1 MVMWKKIKILF
12 VFVFLTFHC
21 VPKPSPSLLGIF
33 VLPLVTQTSETF
45 TIESTSPTNGAT
57 GVSVTPTITIVMTQA
72 IETTS
77 LNTNITCSPSCPSL
91 TGGSSNRTI
100 TLTPTSALTSGV
112 TYTITLNQNI
122 QSIFGLTLGTN
133 TSFSFTTL

>member
-1 MVMWKKIKILF
+1 MPMWKKIRILVLF
-12 VFVFLTFHC
+12 VFSSLAC
-21 VPKPSPSLLGIF
+21 LPEPKPSLLGVL
-33 VLPLVTQTSETF
+33 VLPLITQTSANF
-45 TIESTSPTNGAT
+45 SIESTNPSNGAT
-57 GVSVTPTITIVMTQA
+57 GVSLTPTITIIMTQA

-77 LNTNITCSPSCPSL
+77 LNTNISCSPSCPSL
-91 TGGSSNRTI
+91 TGGASNRTI
-100 TLTPTSALTSGV
+100 TLSPSSALVTGT

>member
-1 MVMWKKIKILF
+1 MWKKIRILF
-12 VFVFLTFHC
+12 VFVLLTFQC
-21 VPKPSPSLLGIF
+21 VPKPSPSLLGIL
-33 VLPLVTQTSETF
+33 VLPLITQTSETF

-57 GVSVTPTITIVMTQA
+57 GVALTPTITIVMTQA
-72 IETTS
+72 IEPTS
-77 LNTNITCSPSCPSL
+77 INTNITCSPSCPSL

-112 TYTITLNQNI
+112 TYTITLGQNI
-122 QSIFGLTLGTN
+122 QSTFGLTLGTN

>member
-1 MVMWKKIKILF
+1 MWKKIKILF

>member
-1 MVMWKKIKILF
+1 MRKKITILF
-12 VFVFLTFHC
+12 VFLFLNMHC
-21 VPKPSPSLLGIF
+21 VPKPSPSILGIF

-45 TIESTSPTNGAT
+45 TIESTIPSNGAT
-57 GVSVTPTITIVMTQA
+57 GVSVSPTITIVMTQA
-72 IETTS
+72 IEPTS

>member
-1 MVMWKKIKILF
+1 MFMWKKFRFIF
-12 VFVFLTFHC
+12 VFIFSTFQC
-21 VPKPSPSLLGIF
+21 IPEPSPSLLGVLI
-33 VLPLVTQTSETF
+33 LPLVTQTSGNF
-45 TIESTSPTNGAT
+45 TIESTSPTNGST
-57 GVSVTPTITIVMTQA
+57 GVSLTPTISIVMTQA
-72 IETTS
+72 IEPTS
-77 LNTNITCSPSCPSL
+77 LNTNISCSPSCPSL
-91 TGGSSNRTI
+91 IGGSSNRTI

>member
-1 MVMWKKIKILF
+1 MPIWKKIQFLVLV
-12 VFVFLTFHC
+12 VFSSLNC
-21 VPKPSPSLLGIF
+21 LPEPKSSLLGVL
-33 VLPLVTQTSETF
+33 VLPLVTQTSANF
-45 TIESTSPTNGAT
+45 TIESTDPTNGAT
-57 GVSVTPTITIVMTQA
+57 GVSLTPTITIVMTQA
-72 IETTS
+72 IESTS
-77 LNTNITCSPSCPSL
+77 LNTNISCSPSCPSL

-100 TLTPTSALTSGV
+100 TLTPSSALTTGV

>member
-1 MVMWKKIKILF
+1 MVMRKKITILF
-12 VFVFLTFHC
+12 VFLFLNMHC
-21 VPKPSPSLLGIF
+21 VPKPSPSILGIF

-45 TIESTSPTNGAT
+45 TIESTIPSNGAT
-57 GVSVTPTITIVMTQA
+57 GVSVSPTITIVMTQA
-72 IETTS
+72 IEPTS

>member
-1 MVMWKKIKILF
+1 M
-12 VFVFLTFHC
+12 
-21 VPKPSPSLLGIF
+21 
-33 VLPLVTQTSETF
+33 LPLVTQTSGNF
-45 TIESTSPTNGAT
+45 TIESTSPTNGST
-57 GVSVTPTITIVMTQA
+57 GVSLTPTISIVMTQA
-72 IETTS
+72 IEPTS
-77 LNTNITCSPSCPSL
+77 LNTNISCSPSCPSL

>member
-1 MVMWKKIKILF
+1 MVMWKKIRILF
-12 VFVFLTFHC
+12 VFVLLTFQC
-21 VPKPSPSLLGIF
+21 VPKPSPSLLGIL
-33 VLPLVTQTSETF
+33 VLPLITQTSETF

-57 GVSVTPTITIVMTQA
+57 GVALTPTITIVMTQA
-72 IETTS
+72 IEPTS
-77 LNTNITCSPSCPSL
+77 INTNITCSPSCPSL

-112 TYTITLNQNI
+112 TYTITLGQNI
-122 QSIFGLTLGTN
+122 QSTFGLTLGTN